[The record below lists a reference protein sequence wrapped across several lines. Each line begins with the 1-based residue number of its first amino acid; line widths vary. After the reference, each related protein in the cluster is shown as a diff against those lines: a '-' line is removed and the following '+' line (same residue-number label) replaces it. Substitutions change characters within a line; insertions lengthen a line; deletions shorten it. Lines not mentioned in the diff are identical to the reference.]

1 MMHSRKNPGSIVL
14 LAVLLATLLCSP
26 LQAQTLKIATV
37 VPEGS
42 AWMKSMREGVA
53 EIQQRTGGRVTIKLY
68 GGGVQGNDKQV
79 QRKMRT
85 GQLQGGA
92 FTSGAMSLFQQDAD
106 LYSLGLIFRNEAEVQ
121 HVRAQLDDVLIERL
135 YEAGFVCFGFAG
147 GGFAYMMSNTPLR
160 ESADMSGQ
168 KVWTPEG
175 DALAYAALEAIGVA
189 PVSMPI
195 TDVMTGL
202 QTDLLDSVAV
212 PPVGAVVLQWH
223 TRLKY
228 ITDLP
233 LAYVY
238 AGILVDRKAF
248 ERLTADDQA
257 VVREVLG
264 AVYRGFDDS
273 GHADNLAAL
282 QALQDSGLEL
292 VTPEPEQAEAW
303 RRAVV
308 NSQLELGAK
317 GEFDPELLRRMQQ
330 LLAEYRSRPG
340 A

>member
-1 MMHSRKNPGSIVL
+1 MKAFTR
-14 LAVLLATLLCSP
+14 LALLCAAMLITLP
-26 LQAQTLKIATV
+26 LQAQTLKIATI

-42 AWMKSMREGVA
+42 EWMKSMREGA
-53 EIQQRTGGRVTIKLY
+53 EAIHKRTDGRVSLKIY

-85 GQLQGGA
+85 GQLHGGA
-92 FTSGAMSLFQQDAD
+92 FTSGAMSMFQQDAD
-106 LYSLGLIFRNEAEVQ
+106 IYSLGLIFRNTDEVQ
-121 HVRAQLDDVLIERL
+121 YVRKHLDNVLIERL
-135 YEAGFVCFGFAG
+135 YEAGYVCFGFAG

-160 ESADMSGQ
+160 NTADMSGQ

-175 DALAYAALEAIGVA
+175 DALAYAALQAIGVA

-228 ITDLP
+228 ITDVP

-238 AGILVDRKAF
+238 AGILIDRKAF
-248 ERLTADDQA
+248 ERMQPGDQA

-264 AVYRGFDDS
+264 EVYQGFEES
-273 GHADNLAAL
+273 GSADNLAAL

-292 VTPEPEQAEAW
+292 VSPDPAESEAW
-303 RRAVV
+303 RKAVV
-308 NSQLELGAK
+308 ASQKQLADK
-317 GEFDPELLRRMQQ
+317 GEFDPALFEKIQQ
-330 LLAEYRSRPG
+330 LLAEYR
-340 A
+340 

>member
-1 MMHSRKNPGSIVL
+1 MKELLKPALMIV
-14 LAVLLATLLCSP
+14 LAVLVLGTAINA
-26 LQAQTLKIATV
+26 QAQVLKIASI

-42 AWMKSMREGVA
+42 AWMKAMREGA
-53 EIQQRTGGRVTIKLY
+53 TEIQQRSDGRVSLKIY

-106 LYSLGLIFRNEAEVQ
+106 LYSLGMVFRNIDEVQ
-121 HVRAQLDDVLIERL
+121 HVRKKLDEELINRL
-135 YEAGFVCFGFAG
+135 YDAGFVCFGFAG

-160 ESADMSGQ
+160 SSAEMSGR
-168 KVWTPEG
+168 KIWTPEG
-175 DALAYAALEAIGVA
+175 DAQAFAALQAIGVA

-195 TDVMTGL
+195 TDVLTGL

-238 AGILVDRKAF
+238 AAILIDRRAF
-248 ERLTADDQA
+248 EKLQPNDQA
-257 VVREVLG
+257 LVREVLG
-264 AVYRGFDDS
+264 GVYQGFEAS
-273 GHADNLAAL
+273 GQSDNDKAM
-282 QALQDSGLEL
+282 QALLNSGLEL
-292 VTPEPEQAEAW
+292 VSPDPNEVTVWQEAVTRSQQEQAASGHID
-303 RRAVV
+303 A
-308 NSQLELGAK
+308 A
-317 GEFDPELLRRMQQ
+317 LLQQ
-330 LLAEYRSRPG
+330 LHQILAEFRSRP
-340 A
+340 AS